1 MCLEKRSN
9 LLKEICRRL
18 RYKPIIKTSDGNYTR
33 VTGVYFD
40 DSGSPWFKLIGS
52 DNWYTFSVIDKIVL
66 YSKNLINKEIRI
78 SGETINPLVRFAE
91 EHAKKNFTDEG
102 IKASLDSKNENYVKV
117 VNGKGE
123 SIASYDKDKPYFYNY
138 GVDLLLKY
146 MINLKDCS
154 GSDFEIIE
162 EDSEDNSFLYFR

>member
-66 YSKNLINKEIRI
+66 YSKNLINNSSLVFVVI
-78 SGETINPLVRFAE
+78 TI
-91 EHAKKNFTDEG
+91 HKKLNKNLG
-102 IKASLDSKNENYVKV
+102 I
-117 VNGKGE
+117 
-123 SIASYDKDKPYFYNY
+123 
-138 GVDLLLKY
+138 
-146 MINLKDCS
+146 
-154 GSDFEIIE
+154 
-162 EDSEDNSFLYFR
+162 

>member
-154 GSDFEIIE
+154 GSDF
-162 EDSEDNSFLYFR
+162 

>member
-1 MCLEKRSN
+1 M
-9 LLKEICRRL
+9 
-18 RYKPIIKTSDGNYTR
+18 
-33 VTGVYFD
+33 
-40 DSGSPWFKLIGS
+40 IGS

-117 VNGKGE
+117 VMVKEN
-123 SIASYDKDKPYFYNY
+123 
-138 GVDLLLKY
+138 LLHHMIK
-146 MINLKDCS
+146 INLI
-154 GSDFEIIE
+154 FIIMV
-162 EDSEDNSFLYFR
+162 

>member
-102 IKASLDSKNENYVKV
+102 IK
-117 VNGKGE
+117 
-123 SIASYDKDKPYFYNY
+123 SIIGF
-138 GVDLLLKY
+138 
-146 MINLKDCS
+146 
-154 GSDFEIIE
+154 
-162 EDSEDNSFLYFR
+162 

>member
-52 DNWYTFSVIDKIVL
+52 DNWYTF
-66 YSKNLINKEIRI
+66 
-78 SGETINPLVRFAE
+78 
-91 EHAKKNFTDEG
+91 
-102 IKASLDSKNENYVKV
+102 
-117 VNGKGE
+117 
-123 SIASYDKDKPYFYNY
+123 
-138 GVDLLLKY
+138 
-146 MINLKDCS
+146 
-154 GSDFEIIE
+154 
-162 EDSEDNSFLYFR
+162 